1 MRIETLSVREAREQ
15 LPSLLD
21 RFRKGDRTTVGVG
34 SHRRTEAVVMPI
46 AVYDELIAERQQS
59 AESAFASLRL
69 EMAHPSMDVRLI
81 TDQWVH
87 GEITTAE
94 MREQIKRLHAVEQ

>member
-1 MRIETLSVREAREQ
+1 MRFETLSVREARER

-21 RFRKGDRTTVGVG
+21 RFRNGDRTTVGVG

-46 AVYDELIAERQQS
+46 AVYDELIAERATS
-59 AESAFASLRL
+59 AASALASLRL
-69 EMAHPSMDVRLI
+69 EMVYPSADVQVI

-87 GEITTAE
+87 GKITTAE
-94 MREQIKRLHAVEQ
+94 LRDQIKRLYAVDQ